1 MFGIIAE
8 SLRTALLDNR
18 NHGYGNWPRHEPGPK
33 WRSELDQEMRRTPH
47 VNYKDLPF
55 RR

>member
-8 SLRTALLDNR
+8 SLRTALLDTR
-18 NHGYGNWPRHEPGPK
+18 GRAQGDWPRREPGPK
-33 WRSELDQEMRRTPH
+33 WRSEFDQEVRRSAH
-47 VNYKDLPF
+47 MQLRDLPF